1 MFFGT
6 LVEEWTLDTG
16 YTDEVGFFTQM
27 GVDYTYTVTAVNSY
41 GQGAEGSA
49 LVNIGG
55 TGDTPSAPTNLTAF
69 GMNQS
74 ALLAWDEPVNPSAS
88 GFDKYELFRAPAQGG
103 PWVSIQNITYGFFHR
118 IFWINSRLRSDQ
130 WRYLLLS
137 GPSGQDRRARQ
148 RIIEHC

>member
-1 MFFGT
+1 MVGLNQVYQAQVNWTKPATDGSTPVRFYFLYRDPVMFFGT

-69 GMNQS
+69 GLNQS
-74 ALLAWDEPVNPSAS
+74 ALLVWDKPVKSIS
-88 GFDKYELFRAPAQGG
+88 LRFRQ
-103 PWVSIQNITYGFFHR
+103 V
-118 IFWINSRLRSDQ
+118 
-130 WRYLLLS
+130 
-137 GPSGQDRRARQ
+137 
-148 RIIEHC
+148 